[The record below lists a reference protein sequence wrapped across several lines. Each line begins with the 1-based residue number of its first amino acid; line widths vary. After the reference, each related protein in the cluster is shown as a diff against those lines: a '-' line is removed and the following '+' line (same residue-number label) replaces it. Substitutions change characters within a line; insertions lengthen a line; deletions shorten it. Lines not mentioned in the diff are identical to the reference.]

1 MSIVFHK
8 RVEGIAIFPENVA
21 METIMETI
29 RVDEVKVI
37 RYVLKKKKKKKLI
50 IILKSVRIIWFNDH
64 EEMKKRKKNVQI
76 VRTIRG
82 NKN

>member
-37 RYVLKKKKKKKLI
+37 RYVLKKKKKKAYYYIK
-50 IILKSVRIIWFNDH
+50 
-64 EEMKKRKKNVQI
+64 
-76 VRTIRG
+76 IRSYYLV
-82 NKN
+82 